1 MRLDHESLRHPET
14 RILKYHG
21 YIPLRVTKK
30 QKNNLTYFLH
40 YLIINSLQ
48 KPNLLY
54 KLTASYLYS
63 IWCRIMLLQLNI
75 QNFAIVRSL
84 DIDWQSGMTTITGET
99 GAGKSIAIDALGLC
113 LGERATTN
121 VVRPNSKKAEL
132 AATFEIQDNISAQ
145 QWLMQHDLLLES
157 SSECILRRVISAEG
171 RSKSYINGS
180 QVPLVQLKEIGQLLI
195 NIHGQHDHQLIVK
208 SSQQCKLVDE
218 YADHKPLI
226 DEVKHYYQ
234 QWHKLN
240 KELTL
245 LQQNKQQREAQR
257 QLLQYQVSE
266 LDEFSLQLDE
276 FQLLESDYK
285 RHANAQDL
293 LDTTLQSL
301 QKLAE
306 NEQFNVLDL
315 LRQCSENINAL
326 AKLDNRLKNVANILN
341 DSHIQLEEASADLTH
356 YYQELELDPQ
366 AYTQIEE
373 RYSTALQL
381 AKKHSL
387 PPENLVSFHQDLKQ
401 ELTAISND
409 DSRINSIIEEISK
422 TQQYYHDAAITLSSS
437 RAQAANAL
445 SKLITLSMQEL
456 NMPHGQFNIVI
467 EQKSN
472 ESDNNSDNA
481 LVNISAN
488 GFDRIDFQVSINPG
502 QALEAMNKV
511 ASGGELS
518 RISLAMQVI
527 LADKIVTPTLIFDEV
542 DVGISGPTAAMV
554 GKKLQQLA
562 QSTQVICVTHL
573 PQVACKGHQQL
584 FVSKLTDGEHTE
596 TKVTELSEQNRIQ
609 EIARLL
615 AGDKISEHSLA
626 NAQELLAS

>member
-1 MRLDHESLRHPET
+1 
-14 RILKYHG
+14 
-21 YIPLRVTKK
+21 
-30 QKNNLTYFLH
+30 
-40 YLIINSLQ
+40 
-48 KPNLLY
+48 
-54 KLTASYLYS
+54 
-63 IWCRIMLLQLNI
+63 MLLQLNI

-113 LGERATTN
+113 LGDRATTN

-132 AATFEIQDNISAQ
+132 AATFETKTNKCAQ
-145 QWLMQHDLLLES
+145 QWLAQNDLLLDS

-171 RSKSYINGS
+171 RSKAYINGS
-180 QVPLVQLKEIGQLLI
+180 QVPLVQLKEVGQLLI

-208 SSQQCKLVDE
+208 SSQQCKLLDE

-226 DEVKHYYQ
+226 NEVKYYYQ

-240 KELTL
+240 KELTT
-245 LQQNKQQREAQR
+245 LQQSKQQREAQQ
-257 QLLQYQVSE
+257 QLLQYQVNE
-266 LDEFSLQLDE
+266 LNDFALQEGEFE
-276 FQLLESDYK
+276 VLESDYK

-301 QKLAE
+301 QTLAE
-306 NEQFNVLDL
+306 DSNFNVLDS
-315 LRQCSENINAL
+315 LRQCNENISAL
-326 AKLDNRLKNVANILN
+326 ARLDNRLNNVSTILS
-341 DSHIQLEEASADLTH
+341 DAFLQVEEASADLKH

-366 AYTQIEE
+366 AYSIIEE
-373 RYSTALQL
+373 RYSNALQL

-387 PPENLVSFHQDLKQ
+387 SPDALVNFHQELIQ
-401 ELTAISND
+401 ELAAISHD
-409 DSRINSIIEEISK
+409 ESRINSVIEEIAK
-422 TQQYYHDAAITLSSS
+422 TEQSYQDAAEILTSS
-437 RAQAANAL
+437 RKKSANAL
-445 SKLITLSMQEL
+445 SKLISESMQEL
-456 NMPHGQFNIVI
+456 NMPNGKFHIAINSTSSQPNNI
-467 EQKSN
+467 
-472 ESDNNSDNA
+472 A
-481 LVNISAN
+481 VN
-488 GFDRIDFQVSINPG
+488 GLDKVDFQVSLNPG

-527 LADKIVTPTLIFDEV
+527 LADKVVTPTLIFDEV

-562 QSTQVICVTHL
+562 KNTQVICVTHL

-596 TKVTELSEQNRIQ
+596 TNVTELTKKNRIQ

-615 AGDKISEHSLA
+615 AGDKISAHSLA

>member
-1 MRLDHESLRHPET
+1 
-14 RILKYHG
+14 
-21 YIPLRVTKK
+21 
-30 QKNNLTYFLH
+30 
-40 YLIINSLQ
+40 
-48 KPNLLY
+48 
-54 KLTASYLYS
+54 
-63 IWCRIMLLQLNI
+63 MLLQLNI

-132 AATFEIQDNISAQ
+132 AATFEIQKNNSAQ
-145 QWLMQHDLLLES
+145 QWLAQHDLLLES

-171 RSKSYINGS
+171 RSKAYINGS

-195 NIHGQHDHQLIVK
+195 NIHGQHDHQLIMK
-208 SSQQCKLVDE
+208 ATQQCKLVDE
-218 YADHKPLI
+218 YADHKPLL

-234 QWHKLN
+234 QWHKLT
-240 KELTL
+240 KELSL
-245 LQQNKQQREAQR
+245 LQQNKQQREAKR
-257 QLLQYQVSE
+257 QLLQYQVIE
-266 LDEFSLQLDE
+266 LDEFALQEDE
-276 FQLLESDYK
+276 FQILESDYK
-285 RHANAQDL
+285 RHSNAQDL

-301 QKLAE
+301 QLLAE
-306 NEQFNVLDL
+306 DERNNTLDL
-315 LRQCSENINAL
+315 LRQCSENISAL
-326 AKLDNRLKNVANILN
+326 ARVDTKLSNIATILT
-341 DSHIQLEEASADLTH
+341 DSHIQLEEASIDLKH

-366 AYTQIEE
+366 AYSLIEE

-381 AKKHSL
+381 AKKHNLS
-387 PPENLVSFHQDLKQ
+387 PENLVSFHQTLKQ

-409 DSRINSIIEEISK
+409 DSRIDSIIDEISN
-422 TQQYYHDAAITLSSS
+422 TQQYYHEAAMALSSS
-437 RAQAANAL
+437 RTNAADAL

-456 NMPHGQFNIVI
+456 NMPHGQFSIAI

-472 ESDNNSDNA
+472 IDNNTGDPLINM
-481 LVNISAN
+481 SAN
-488 GFDRIDFQVSINPG
+488 GLDKIDFQVSLNPG

-527 LADKIVTPTLIFDEV
+527 LADKIITPTLIFDEV

-562 QSTQVICVTHL
+562 KNTQVICVTHL

-596 TKVTELSEQNRIQ
+596 TKVTELSERNRIQ

-615 AGDKISEHSLA
+615 AGDKISAHSLA

>member
-1 MRLDHESLRHPET
+1 
-14 RILKYHG
+14 
-21 YIPLRVTKK
+21 
-30 QKNNLTYFLH
+30 
-40 YLIINSLQ
+40 
-48 KPNLLY
+48 
-54 KLTASYLYS
+54 
-63 IWCRIMLLQLNI
+63 MLLQLNI

-121 VVRPNSKKAEL
+121 VVRPKCKKSEL
-132 AATFEIQDNISAQ
+132 AATFDIQKNSCAQ
-145 QWLMQHDLLLES
+145 QWLAQHDLLLES
-157 SSECILRRVISAEG
+157 TSECILRRVISAEG
-171 RSKSYINGS
+171 RSKAYINGS

-195 NIHGQHDHQLIVK
+195 NIHGQHDHQLIIK
-208 SSQQCKLVDE
+208 TSQQCKLVDE

-226 DEVKHYYQ
+226 DGVKHYYQ
-234 QWHKLN
+234 QWHKLT

-257 QLLQYQVSE
+257 QLLQYQVNE
-266 LDEFSLQLDE
+266 LDEFSLQENE
-276 FQLLESDYK
+276 FQILESDYK
-285 RHANAQDL
+285 RHTNAQDL

-301 QKLAE
+301 QTLAE
-306 NEQFNVLDL
+306 DERYNVLDL
-315 LRQCSENINAL
+315 LRQCSENISTL
-326 AKLDNRLKNVANILN
+326 AKVDDRLNNVASILN
-341 DSHIQLEEASADLTH
+341 DSHIQLEEASTDLKH

-366 AYTQIEE
+366 AYSLIEK

-387 PPENLVSFHQDLKQ
+387 PPENLASFHQALKQ
-401 ELTAISND
+401 ELTAISGD
-409 DSRINSIIEEISK
+409 DSRINSIIDEISK
-422 TQQYYHDAAITLSSS
+422 TQQYYHDSAISLSSS
-437 RAQAANAL
+437 RIKAAHAL

-456 NMPHGQFNIVI
+456 NMPHGQFNIAI
-467 EQKSN
+467 EQK
-472 ESDNNSDNA
+472 NNDINNNA
-481 LVNISAN
+481 ENTLINMSAN
-488 GFDRIDFQVSINPG
+488 GLDKIDFQVSLNPG
-502 QALEAMNKV
+502 QSLEAMNKV

-562 QSTQVICVTHL
+562 QNTQVICVTHL

-596 TKVTELSEQNRIQ
+596 TKITELSKQSRIQ

>member
-1 MRLDHESLRHPET
+1 MHT
-14 RILKYHG
+14 
-21 YIPLRVTKK
+21 
-30 QKNNLTYFLH
+30 
-40 YLIINSLQ
+40 
-48 KPNLLY
+48 PNLLY
-54 KLTASYLYS
+54 KLTVSYLYS
-63 IWCRIMLLQLNI
+63 TWCSIMLLQLNI

-132 AATFEIQDNISAQ
+132 AATFEIQTNIYAQ
-145 QWLMQHDLLLES
+145 KWLAQHDLLIEPTD
-157 SSECILRRVISAEG
+157 ECILRRVISAEG

-226 DEVKHYYQ
+226 DGVKHYYQ

-245 LQQNKQQREAQR
+245 LQQNKQQREAQQ
-257 QLLQYQVSE
+257 QLIQYQVSE
-266 LDEFSLQLDE
+266 LDEFALQEGE
-276 FQLLESDYK
+276 FQTLEDDYK
-285 RHANAQDL
+285 RHANAQNL
-293 LDTTLQSL
+293 LDTTLNSL
-301 QKLAE
+301 QILAE
-306 NEQFNVLDL
+306 SEQFNILDS
-315 LRQCSENINAL
+315 LRQCSDNINGL
-326 AKLDNRLKNVANILN
+326 AQLDGRLKNIANILS
-341 DSHIQLEEASADLTH
+341 DSHIQLEEASNDLTH
-356 YYQELELDPQ
+356 YYQELDLDPQ
-366 AYTQIEE
+366 AYALIEE

-381 AKKHSL
+381 AKKHNL
-387 PPENLVSFHQDLKQ
+387 APENLVSFHQALKQ
-401 ELTAISND
+401 ELTILSND
-409 DSRINSIIEEISK
+409 DSTINTIIEDISK
-422 TQQYYHDAAITLSSS
+422 TQQLYHDAALSLSSS
-437 RAQAANAL
+437 RIKAAKAL
-445 SKLITLSMQEL
+445 SKLITTSMQEL
-456 NMPHGQFNIVI
+456 NMPHGKFNIHI
-467 EQKSN
+467 EQTNTDSN
-472 ESDNNSDNA
+472 
-481 LVNISAN
+481 SANLSVN
-488 GFDRIDFQVSINPG
+488 GFDKVDFQVSINPG

-562 QSTQVICVTHL
+562 KNTQVICVTHL

-596 TKVTELSEQNRIQ
+596 TKVTELSKQSRIK

>member
-1 MRLDHESLRHPET
+1 
-14 RILKYHG
+14 
-21 YIPLRVTKK
+21 
-30 QKNNLTYFLH
+30 
-40 YLIINSLQ
+40 
-48 KPNLLY
+48 
-54 KLTASYLYS
+54 
-63 IWCRIMLLQLNI
+63 MLLQLNI

-113 LGERATTN
+113 LGDRANTN

-132 AATFEIQDNISAQ
+132 AATFEIKKNNCAQ
-145 QWLMQHDLLLES
+145 QWLAQHDLLLES
-157 SSECILRRVISAEG
+157 NNECILRRVISAEG

-180 QVPLVQLKEIGQLLI
+180 QVPLIQLKEIGQLLI
-195 NIHGQHDHQLIVK
+195 SIHGQHEHQLIVK
-208 SSQQCKLVDE
+208 SSQQCKFVDE

-240 KELTL
+240 KELTI
-245 LQQNKQQREAQR
+245 LQQNQQQREAQR

-266 LDEFSLQLDE
+266 LDQFSLQESE

-285 RHANAQDL
+285 RHSNAQDL
-293 LDTTLQSL
+293 LDTTRQSL
-301 QKLAE
+301 QTLAE
-306 NEQFNVLDL
+306 NEQYNILDL
-315 LRQCSENINAL
+315 LSQCSENINTL
-326 AKLDNRLKNVANILN
+326 AKLDNRLTNVANILN
-341 DSHIQLEEASADLTH
+341 DSHTQLEEASADLTH
-356 YYQELELDPQ
+356 YYQALELDPQ
-366 AYTQIEE
+366 AYTLIEE

-387 PPENLVSFHQDLKQ
+387 PPENLVSFHQELKQ

-422 TQQYYHDAAITLSSS
+422 TQHYYHDAAVILSSS
-437 RAQAANAL
+437 RVQAACTL
-445 SKLITLSMQEL
+445 SKLITLNMQEL

-467 EQKSN
+467 VHKN
-472 ESDNNSDNA
+472 NDKDKDKDKDNNCDNA
-481 LVNISAN
+481 LMNISSN
-488 GFDRIDFQVSINPG
+488 GFDKIDFQVSINPG

-562 QSTQVICVTHL
+562 KSTQVICVTHL

-584 FVSKLTDGEHTE
+584 FVSKLTNGEHTE
-596 TKVTELSEQNRIQ
+596 TKVTELSEQSRLQ

-615 AGDKISEHSLA
+615 AGDKISVHSLA